1 LFKAISASFIARN
14 VALWVPSSNQ
24 YTDPEFANTTGNA
37 TGINTTGQTPP
48 TRSLG
53 VTFNFTF

>member
-1 LFKAISASFIARN
+1 
-14 VALWVPSSNQ
+14 VPRSNE
-24 YTDPEFANTTGNA
+24 YTDPEFSFTTGNA
-37 TGINTTGQTPP
+37 VGINTTGQTPP